1 MEKQELNE
9 IKQNV
14 KDIKESVDF
23 LIKNAVTKTDLDE
36 KLNGFATKTDL
47 DEKLNGFATKTDLD
61 EKLNGFATKTDLD
74 EKFNSLMNSIDSV
87 MGELKSSRQEDIMKV
102 GRDDR
107 QDEEIGQVKN
117 RVTAVEHRIG
127 MEPMMA

>member
-1 MEKQELNE
+1 MQINEEQE
-9 IKQNV
+9 IKKDI
-14 KDIKESVDF
+14 KDIKESLDF
-23 LIKNAVTKTDLDE
+23 VVQNAATKEDL
-36 KLNGFATKTDL
+36 KQFATKEDL
-47 DEKLNGFATKTDLD
+47 NKIDKK
-61 EKLNGFATKTDLD
+61 LD
-74 EKFNSLMNSIDSV
+74 EKFNTVMNSIDAV

>member
-23 LIKNAVTKTDLDE
+23 LIKNAV
-36 KLNGFATKTDL
+36 
-47 DEKLNGFATKTDLD
+47 TKTDLD